1 MTYAEYERAAAALRK
16 RPGATEEFVAK
27 CLSLMVPEFKESDLV
42 GTSFSNRNAMARDI
56 CQRFLNVFLDGRL
69 TLGEVN
75 HYHES
80 FPFKLVEEAERRQP
94 RFP

>member
-1 MTYAEYERAAAALRK
+1 
-16 RPGATEEFVAK
+16 
-27 CLSLMVPEFKESDLV
+27 
-42 GTSFSNRNAMARDI
+42 MARDI